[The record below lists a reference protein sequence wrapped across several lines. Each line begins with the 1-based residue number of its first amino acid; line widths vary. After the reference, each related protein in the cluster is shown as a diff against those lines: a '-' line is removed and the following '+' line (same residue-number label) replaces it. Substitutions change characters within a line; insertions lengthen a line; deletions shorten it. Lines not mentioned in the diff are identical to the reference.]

1 MCISLIIPS
10 SCWAKKK
17 EHGHCNVPFLTP
29 KLGSWVQT
37 QRRQCKDSDKVE
49 KLNRLGFS
57 WNVRVDMWNEKFEEL
72 KEFKV
77 SSLVLNGLSI
87 SFMVLIVSHN

>member
-1 MCISLIIPS
+1 M
-10 SCWAKKK
+10 
-17 EHGHCNVPFLTP
+17 
-29 KLGSWVQT
+29 QT